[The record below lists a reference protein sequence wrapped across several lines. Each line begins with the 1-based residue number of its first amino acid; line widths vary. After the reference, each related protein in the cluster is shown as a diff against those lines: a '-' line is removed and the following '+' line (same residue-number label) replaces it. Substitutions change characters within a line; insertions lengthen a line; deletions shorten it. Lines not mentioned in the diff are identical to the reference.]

1 MLRAGQRVRLERAW
15 RRPADGE
22 ELYLGY
28 TVSQLEDHT
37 GEAVGWLIVFQ
48 DLTGLLALEQEVRI
62 RERMAALGEMAAG
75 MAHELRNPLAAIS
88 GCVQVI
94 GRGPVGEEQRPLVDV
109 AIQETERL
117 NRIIR
122 DFLQYAR
129 PGPFQA
135 APVELV
141 GLMEETARLFR
152 RSPDMSPRHRVL
164 VTRGTGSTWALA
176 DRDRMRQVFWNL
188 AGNAIKAMPDGGSL
202 TVRVSGEGGDRVMLS
217 FADEGHGMD
226 SDALRRYFQPFQGTF
241 REGSGLG
248 AAVVYRI
255 AEEHG
260 GRVRVTSR
268 PGHGSEIQLILP
280 AAEPPADAPVERGG
294 QARPPAVR
302 EPALA
307 GSGS

>member
-1 MLRAGQRVRLERAW
+1 
-15 RRPADGE
+15 
-22 ELYLGY
+22 
-28 TVSQLEDHT
+28 
-37 GEAVGWLIVFQ
+37 
-48 DLTGLLALEQEVRI
+48 
-62 RERMAALGEMAAG
+62 
-75 MAHELRNPLAAIS
+75 
-88 GCVQVI
+88 VQVI
-94 GRGPVGEEQRPLVDV
+94 GRGPVGAEQRPLVDV

-141 GLMEETARLFR
+141 GLLEEMARLFR
-152 RSPDMSPRHRVL
+152 KSPDMSARHRVL
-164 VTRGTGSTWALA
+164 VTRGPGNTWALA

-188 AGNAIKAMPDGGSL
+188 AGNAIKAMPEGGSL
-202 TVRVSGEGGDRVMLS
+202 AVRVSGQGGDRVLLS

-226 SDALRRYFQPFQGTF
+226 SDGLRRYFQPFEGTF

-248 AAVVYRI
+248 AAIVYRI

-268 PGHGSEIQLILP
+268 PGRGTEIELILP
-280 AAEPPADAPVERGG
+280 AAEPPAGSDAVGDES
-294 QARPPAVR
+294 ARRPALR
-302 EPALA
+302 EPAPA
-307 GSGS
+307 GTGS